1 MKTASSETLAGNF
14 YMPDNDLSKLR
25 IEKPKISSRR
35 KTNKRYG
42 LLIFLLLMIIGAGV
56 LYKKGILT
64 SAVEVQ
70 TAIVQNIY
78 PSQTFTL
85 LNASGYVVAQR
96 KAALASKITSRLVFL
111 AVEEGA
117 RVKAGDVI
125 ARLENDDSTA
135 ARDRAKAN
143 VEAARSALDQ
153 AKADL
158 DNASVSYN
166 RNNALLAQRT
176 VTQAEYDNALA
187 KYRIA
192 KAVVNTQQATLR
204 ASESAL
210 REAEVLLGYSEIKAP
225 FDGVVLTKNA
235 DVGDI
240 VTPLGAAANAKASVV
255 TIADMESLQVE
266 ADVSE
271 SNIGQVKIGQPC
283 ELRLDALPDTRLSG
297 KVHTIVPTADRSK
310 ASVMVKIAFIDKNPK
325 ILPEMG
331 AKVAFLSR
339 EVLPEET
346 KFVKTLLSSAI
357 ITHNKERFV
366 FVVKDNL
373 ATKRAIRIGRQL
385 GTMSEVLDGID
396 AGERIVISPPD
407 KMADGIKVKISE

>member
-1 MKTASSETLAGNF
+1 
-14 YMPDNDLSKLR
+14 MPDNDLSKLR

-64 SAVEVQ
+64 PAVEVQ

-187 KYRIA
+187 KYKIA
-192 KAVVNTQQATLR
+192 KAVVNTQQAAIR
-204 ASESAL
+204 ASEAAL

-255 TIADMESLQVE
+255 TIADMDSLQVE

-283 ELRLDALPDTRLSG
+283 ELRLDALPDVRLSG

-325 ILPEMG
+325 ILPEMD

-357 ITHNKERFV
+357 ITQNKERSV
-366 FVVKDNL
+366 FVVKDNI
-373 ATKRAIRIGRQL
+373 AAKRAIRIGRQL

-407 KMADGIKVKISE
+407 KMTDGIKVKISE

>member
-1 MKTASSETLAGNF
+1 
-14 YMPDNDLSKLR
+14 MPENDLSKLR
-25 IEKPKISSRR
+25 IEKPKISSHRRR
-35 KTNKRYG
+35 KKRYG
-42 LLIFLLLMIIGAGV
+42 LLIFLLVVLIGAGV
-56 LYKKGILT
+56 LYKKGVLT
-64 SAVEVQ
+64 PAVEVQ
-70 TAIVQNIY
+70 TAVVQNIY

-125 ARLENDDSTA
+125 ARLENDDTIA
-135 ARDRAKAN
+135 ARDRVKAN
-143 VEAARSALDQ
+143 VEASRFALDQ

-158 DNASVSYN
+158 DNASIIYN
-166 RNNALLAQRT
+166 RSNVLLAQRT
-176 VTQAEYDNALA
+176 VTHAEYDNALA

-192 KAVVNTQQATLR
+192 KAVVNTQQAALR
-204 ASESAL
+204 ANEAAL
-210 REAEVLLGYSEIKAP
+210 REAEVSLGYSEIKSP

-255 TIADMESLQVE
+255 TIADMDSLQVE

-283 ELRLDALPDTRLSG
+283 ELRLDALPDARLSG

-310 ASVMVKIAFIDKNPK
+310 ASVMVKIAFIDKHPK

-357 ITHNKERFV
+357 VTRNKEHFV
-366 FVVKDNL
+366 FVVKNNL
-373 ATKRAIRIGRQL
+373 AMQRTIRINRQM
-385 GTMSEVLDGID
+385 GSMSEVLDGID
-396 AGERIVISPPD
+396 AGERIVISPLN
-407 KMADGIKVKISE
+407 KMTDRIKVKISE

>member
-1 MKTASSETLAGNF
+1 
-14 YMPDNDLSKLR
+14 MPENDLSKLR
-25 IEKPKISSRR
+25 IEKPTISSRR
-35 KTNKRYG
+35 KTKKRYA
-42 LLIFLLLMIIGAGV
+42 LLIAAIFVVVAAGS
-56 LYKKGILT
+56 LYKKGVLT
-64 SAVEVQ
+64 PAVEVQ
-70 TAIVQNIY
+70 TAAVQNIY

-96 KAALASKITSRLVFL
+96 KAALASKITSRLMFL

-125 ARLENDDSTA
+125 ARLENDDTIA

-143 VEAARSALDQ
+143 VEAARFGLEQS
-153 AKADL
+153 KAEL
-158 DNASVSYN
+158 DNASTAYN

-192 KAVVNTQQATLR
+192 KAMVNTQQAALR
-204 ASESAL
+204 ASEAAL
-210 REAEVLLGYSEIKAP
+210 REAEVSLGYSEIKAP

-255 TIADMESLQVE
+255 TIADMDSLQVE

-283 ELRLDALPDTRLSG
+283 EIRLDALPDARLSG
-297 KVHTIVPTADRSK
+297 KVHTVVPTADRSK
-310 ASVMVKIAFIDKNPK
+310 ASVMVKIAFIDKNPE

-339 EVLPEET
+339 EVLPEEKKIVRT
-346 KFVKTLLSSAI
+346 IPSQAI
-357 ITHNKERFV
+357 RQPIKSEQYFV
-366 FVVKDNL
+366 FIIKNNT
-373 ATKRAIRIGRQL
+373 AIKRTIRIGREL
-385 GTMSEVLDGID
+385 GTMSEILDGAD
-396 AGERIVISPPD
+396 AGERIVISPLD
-407 KMADGIKVKISE
+407 KMTDGIKVKISE